1 MRDQRIDK
9 LADVLVNYS
18 VRCQKGEKVLIE
30 GRGIDAELIKALV
43 EKVYEAGGFPFVEV
57 VDLAVERAPFARNE
71 QKTLANC
78 APNTINTAWRTW
90 IAISACAAA
99 PTRSNFPTYPP
110 KTCRCTIGRTV
121 IPCITRS
128 AY

>member
-57 VDLAVERAPFARNE
+57 VDLAVERALLLGTSKKHCELRAKYDKYRME
-71 QKTLANC
+71 DMDC
-78 APNTINTAWRTW
+78 
-90 IAISACAAA
+90 
-99 PTRSNFPTYPP
+99 FPTYPP